1 MNKNPIKCSVCGK
14 FISYKDITLRR
25 VKVDYTPD
33 SEYTTE
39 KTEFWHLK
47 CAKKKVLT
55 K

>member
-14 FISYKDITLRR
+14 FISYFEIDTDQIRSKF
-25 VKVDYTPD
+25 TPD
-33 SEYTTE
+33 SEHTTE